1 MGTRSDLAKQ
11 DIEAKSLAVESATTT
26 ATSIG
31 HQLTKMSYNWFCFFN
46 TLHFCRI
53 FIGLDLGGLHIK

>member
-11 DIEAKSLAVESATTT
+11 DIKAKNLAVKVATTT

-31 HQLTKMSYNWFCFFN
+31 HQLNKMSYNWFCLLN

-53 FIGLDLGGLHIK
+53 SIGLDVSNLHTK